1 MTLVRAAPCVTLAV
15 VMLLTATAAG
25 AAASALR
32 SVTVA
37 GSVVVRYPTD
47 WAAQLMGDGTVVAL
61 AGPNAGGT
69 RPAITIMVSRG
80 QGQVDAMMDSAAR
93 GLGQQAPVR
102 LLGEQR
108 LQSDRRARYYQRGGG
123 AATEYVVVGIAQRD
137 GWVATMVAIDAA
149 SDPALPVRARLFQD
163 VLLNIAFPVPH

>member
-1 MTLVRAAPCVTLAV
+1 MTLVRAAPRLTLAV

-61 AGPNAGGT
+61 AGPNTGG
-69 RPAITIMVSRG
+69 
-80 QGQVDAMMDSAAR
+80 
-93 GLGQQAPVR
+93 
-102 LLGEQR
+102 
-108 LQSDRRARYYQRGGG
+108 RARRSRSWCP
-123 AATEYVVVGIAQRD
+123 AAKDRWTR
-137 GWVATMVAIDAA
+137 
-149 SDPALPVRARLFQD
+149 
-163 VLLNIAFPVPH
+163 